1 MSIGSTANDIFF
13 MVIAS
18 LAGLLLLS
26 VMVGLGALIGRRN
39 ARLGVMIAFLP
50 ALIAL
55 LLGVAVLSSIDS
67 LGKTVTGTITRKD
80 EFVAIAGAGTWSH
93 YWEVEV
99 NYRADGSA
107 PGAFSSAINATIP
120 KAGDASAKLN
130 LRKPDLFDKIRV
142 GEPIKL
148 TLMPLVGGTAL
159 VKLST
164 ANTSDFISLNVI
176 GGLIGLLALGWLLF
190 KVANSSNLGCGISA
204 FVFLLIAVGGPVLY
218 VYQDWRA
225 LDDISSKP
233 LRANATITDVTQ
245 VKCIRPFDIVPRY
258 QRTAVSTL
266 ECARRGV
273 DIETAQP
280 FKVIQMRFTPPNQP
294 DVVIAVDAVDNSTVP
309 LEKGGNVQIAYSADN
324 PRAAHIVGS
333 AHSHRWRNV
342 LGYLGALSL
351 SIIVVVG
358 LLSLGLLRRRAKRVG
373 APSR

>member
-55 LLGVAVLSSIDS
+55 LLGVAILSSIDS

-107 PGAFSSAINATIP
+107 PGTFSSAINATIP

-148 TLMPLVGGTAL
+148 TLMPLVGGTDL
-159 VKLST
+159 VKLSA
-164 ANTSDFISLNVI
+164 ANTSDFIDLNII
-176 GGLIGLLALGWLLF
+176 GGLMGLLVLGWLLF
-190 KVANSSNLGCGISA
+190 KLANSSKLGRAASA
-204 FVFLLIAVGGPVLY
+204 FVFLLMVIGGPVLY
-218 VYQDWRA
+218 IYQDWRA

-233 LRANATITDVTQ
+233 LRANATITDITQ
-245 VKCIRPFDIVPRY
+245 VRCISRFDIIPRY
-258 QRTAVSTL
+258 QRTAIGTL
-266 ECARRGV
+266 NCTK
-273 DIETAQP
+273 IEIAQP
-280 FKVIQMRFTPPNQP
+280 FKIIQMHFTPLNQP
-294 DVVIAVDAVDNSTVP
+294 DVVIAVDAVDNSVLP
-309 LEKGGNVQIAYSADN
+309 LEKGSNVQIAYSADN
-324 PRAAHIVGS
+324 PRAAHIIGS
-333 AHSHRWRNV
+333 THSHRWRNARD
-342 LGYLGALSL
+342 YL
-351 SIIVVVG
+351 VM
-358 LLSLGLLRRRAKRVG
+358 LSLGVISAIGLLVLGRLGMLRTKG
-373 APSR
+373 